1 MELKKTMTLLNGFT
15 VIVGSIIGSGIF
27 VSPSGVLRVSWR
39 WHIVSSQSF
48 INVVNVQNTGSVN
61 LALLVW
67 TCSGLFSLIGAYCF
81 AELGCMIKK
90 SGDHVKL
97 SATGNVS

>member
-1 MELKKTMTLLNGFT
+1 MEMIE
-15 VIVGSIIGSGIF
+15 IV
-27 VSPSGVLRVSWR
+27 VKVT
-39 WHIVSSQSF
+39 
-48 INVVNVQNTGSVN
+48 INVVVQNTGSVN

-90 SGDHVKL
+90 SGDLVKI

>member
-1 MELKKTMTLLNGFT
+1 MEMIE
-15 VIVGSIIGSGIF
+15 IV
-27 VSPSGVLRVSWR
+27 VKVT
-39 WHIVSSQSF
+39 
-48 INVVNVQNTGSVN
+48 INVVVQNTGSVN

-90 SGDHVKL
+90 SGDHLKL